1 MLAQDLAAAI
11 GLDPSAMSNIEN
23 GKRSVKAH
31 ELTAIADALGVS
43 VLAILDENSLLG
55 RLPTAARQ
63 DDGERAQGSLLDR
76 LRGFAELHE
85 LLAKGGI
92 GSFARIPE
100 DAPYVD
106 RTQWRTSADQL
117 AGWATRQLGPVEG
130 PDHFNNLADRIETTF
145 YVDVV
150 VEDHSDG
157 TTAGAAITDWTFP
170 LLLVRADQR
179 RPRGLFTLAH
189 ELGHLL
195 AREDE
200 TFTVDDDL
208 AARDPRER
216 FANAFAAAY
225 LMPADKVRE
234 EVDRNDIGPVA
245 ISNLM
250 RTLGVSHQS
259 LIYRLHNLGLIDFAR
274 RNELEQ
280 LGPRGL
286 LAQLSDREQAR
297 ETLANVTDER
307 TALEHRRPL
316 WLTYRATQGFKRGV
330 ISVAPVAELLG
341 VDADE
346 LLDQLT
352 ATNSDAVRALDPNL
366 VTEDDSARYAGRP
379 A

>member
-23 GKRSVKAH
+23 DKRSVKAH
-31 ELTAIADALGVS
+31 ELTAMADALGVS
-43 VLAILDENSLLG
+43 VLALLDENSLLG

-63 DDGERAQGSLLDR
+63 DDGERVQGSLLDR
-76 LRGFAELHE
+76 LRVFAELHE

-100 DAPYVD
+100 DAPRVD
-106 RTQWRTSADQL
+106 RTQWRTSANQL
-117 AGWATRQLGPVEG
+117 ACWATLHLGAVEG
-130 PDHFNNLADRIETTF
+130 PDHFNNLAERIETTF

-195 AREDE
+195 ARDHD

-208 AARDPRER
+208 AAHDDRER

-225 LMPADKVRE
+225 LMPADKVQA
-234 EVDRNDIGPVA
+234 EVEVHGIGPVA
-245 ISNLM
+245 IRNLT
-250 RTLGVSHQS
+250 RTLGVSYQS

-286 LAQLSDREQAR
+286 LAEFSDPEHARAALSSVA
-297 ETLANVTDER
+297 DER
-307 TALEHRRPL
+307 TSLEHRRPL
-316 WLTYRATQGFKRGV
+316 WLAYRAMQGFKRGV

-341 VDADE
+341 ADADH

-352 ATNSDAVRALDPNL
+352 ATDSDSVAALDPNL